1 MGEAMTRYEVRTGR
15 HAVAVLTASTAAEAL
30 GEYLRGLGCR
40 QDEIV
45 RMGTD
50 ASSWRGAV
58 YRAVPADGKGLRA
71 A

>member
-1 MGEAMTRYEVRTGR
+1 MTRYEVRTGR
-15 HAVAVLTASTAAEAL
+15 HAVAVVTASTAGEAL
-30 GEYLRGLGCR
+30 GEYLRGLGCKH
-40 QDEIV
+40 DEIV

-58 YRAVPADGKGLRA
+58 YRAVPLGGSGRRA